1 MDRCS
6 TFVSRLIVTAL
17 LFSIDAA
24 SNLQAQDPARDK
36 LVVETLI
43 RLKRFDVS
51 DSEKLRGAVTRHMR
65 TVKGTEKYNEYAEAF
80 EISSAIPELVR
91 LGIERSDET
100 IGVNAIRIAMKLGG
114 QDRIAE
120 YLAGDD
126 TSKSLAAIFALGQ
139 IGNKESLDLLKACY
153 SSSPRNQ
160 QVLIALAKAIA
171 KNITGQ
177 RFLLEQLM
185 ADKLPMSVR
194 FAVGNALHSS
204 ADPEIQKTAKGLI
217 KLPATADSTPLPP
230 ITGLIKMDG
239 DPKNGGLLFAKKG
252 TCAKCHKV
260 GELGKDVGPGLSEIG
275 SKLSSEAM
283 FTAILDPSAGVSH
296 NYETFS
302 VITIDGNIYTGLKIS
317 DTMASITIRNAEGID
332 RTILQDDVD
341 EVLKTGVSIMPAD
354 LQRLLTIQELVDVVA
369 YLKTLKKK

>member
-1 MDRCS
+1 MDRS
-6 TFVSRLIVTAL
+6 IKIISWLILPIL
-17 LFSIDAA
+17 LVSIDAV

-51 DSEKLRGAVTRHMR
+51 GSEKLMGAVTRHME
-65 TVKGTEKYNEYAEAF
+65 TVKGTDKYNEYAEAF
-80 EISSAIPELVR
+80 AISTALPELVR
-91 LGIERSDET
+91 LGIEKSDEN
-100 IGVNAIRIAMKLGG
+100 IGVNAIRIALKLGG
-114 QDRIAE
+114 RDRISE
-120 YLAGDD
+120 HLVGDD
-126 TSKSLAAIFALGQ
+126 TSKTMPIIFALGQ
-139 IGNKESLDLLKACY
+139 IGNEESFDLLKSSY
-153 SSSPRNQ
+153 SSRPANH
-160 QVLIALAKAIA
+160 QVLIALVNAIA

-177 RFLLEQLM
+177 HFLLEQLM

-204 ADPEIQKTAKGLI
+204 ADPEIRKTAKELI
-217 KLPATADSTPLPP
+217 KLPATADSKPLPP
-230 ITGLIKMDG
+230 ISALIKISG
-239 DPKNGGLLFAKKG
+239 DPHNGSRVFAQKG

-260 GELGKDVGPGLSEIG
+260 GELGKDVGPGLTEIG

-302 VITIDGNIYTGLKIS
+302 IVTIDGNIHTGLKIS
-317 DTMASITIRNAEGID
+317 DTAASITIRNAEGID
-332 RTILQDDVD
+332 RTIRQDDVD

>member
-6 TFVSRLIVTAL
+6 TIVSRLIVTFL
-17 LFSIDAA
+17 LFSINAG
-24 SNLQAQDPARDK
+24 SNLQAQDAARDK

-51 DSEKLRGAVTRHMR
+51 DSEKLRGAVTRHME
-65 TVKGTEKYNEYAEAF
+65 TVKGTVKYNEYAEAF
-80 EISSAIPELVR
+80 GISSAIPELVR
-91 LGIERSDET
+91 LGIERSEET
-100 IGVNAIRIAMKLGG
+100 IGVNAIRIAVKLGG
-114 QDRIAE
+114 RDRISGH
-120 YLAGDD
+120 LAGND

-139 IGNKESLDLLKACY
+139 IGNKESLDLLKTCY
-153 SSSPRNQ
+153 SSPPANQ
-160 QVLIALAKAIA
+160 QVLIALARAIA
-171 KNITGQ
+171 KNIAGQ
-177 RFLLEQLM
+177 RFLLDQLM

-204 ADPEIQKTAKGLI
+204 ADQEIRKTAKELI
-217 KLPATADSTPLPP
+217 TLPATADSRPLPP

-239 DPKNGGLLFAKKG
+239 DPQNGGLVFAKKG

-283 FTAILDPSAGVSH
+283 FTAILDPNAGVSH

>member
-153 SSSPRNQ
+153 SSSPGNQ

-217 KLPATADSTPLPP
+217 KLPATADSRPLPP
-230 ITGLIKMDG
+230 IAGLIKMDG

>member
-153 SSSPRNQ
+153 SSSPGNQ

-217 KLPATADSTPLPP
+217 KLPATADSRPLPP
-230 ITGLIKMDG
+230 ITGLNKMDG